1 MTHDPLSLPS
11 GEEAQSPLWFFE
23 GACPGGLGS
32 EGGLTSESESDEL
45 ELEELEESLE
55 LSEAIPVD
63 SCRSTESAR
72 TANSG
77 CSCFKILSDETRA
90 LSAATATH
98 RAPDSGLSP
107 ASARRA
113 GTVLRTDTDP
123 QAGHRAPAAQ
133 ASLKGKL
140 AARDWLLP
148 SELTSHA
155 RCPHGAARP

>member
-1 MTHDPLSLPS
+1 MTPSLSLLGRRHKVPS
-11 GEEAQSPLWFFE
+11 GFSRVP
-23 GACPGGLGS
+23 CPGGLGS

-77 CSCFKILSDETRA
+77 CSCFKILRDETRA
-90 LSAATATH
+90 LSVATATH

-113 GTVLRTDTDP
+113 GTVLRTDTDA
-123 QAGHRAPAAQ
+123 QAGHRAPRC
-133 ASLKGKL
+133 SGFPERKTSRTRL
-140 AARDWLLP
+140 AA
-148 SELTSHA
+148 A
-155 RCPHGAARP
+155 

>member
-1 MTHDPLSLPS
+1 MKHRSLLGRKRKVPS
-11 GEEAQSPLWFFE
+11 GFSRVP
-23 GACPGGLGS
+23 CPGGLGS
-32 EGGLTSESESDEL
+32 ERSLTSESESDEL

-77 CSCFKILSDETRA
+77 CSCFKILRDETRA

-113 GTVLRTDTDP
+113 GTVLRIDTDP
-123 QAGHRAPAAQ
+123 QAGHRAPCW
-133 ASLKGKL
+133 SGFPERKTSRTRL
-140 AARDWLLP
+140 AA
-148 SELTSHA
+148 T
-155 RCPHGAARP
+155 